1 LKQLTS
7 GVRVS
12 ASDLSNFL
20 ACRYLTHLD
29 LEAAQGAR
37 SAPAKF
43 DLGFLDLV
51 KRGEEHEK
59 AVLQDFVDKGYSVT
73 EIRAAKD
80 DVVDAV
86 NQTIAAIR
94 SGMDVIYQAALTRS
108 GDTGKADLI
117 GRPDFLIRSE
127 LLQDG
132 KSGYREGDSPY
143 EVVDAKLARSAK
155 VRALLQ
161 ITFYSALLSDLLDAQ
176 PRRMHLALGTAVES
190 FQVREFAAYE
200 RQTRRLL
207 DEFITVGSDGTS
219 VDQLYPE
226 PVEQCAI
233 CRWSDECGKK
243 RRGDDDLSLVA
254 GMTAHQRSGMKS
266 VGISTRRHFAATGFL
281 PKLDHV
287 GSEGLRR
294 AQLQA
299 RLQVRSEDERKIEY
313 ELLPVE
319 TDDDGTTLERGLLIL
334 PAPAPGDLFFD
345 IEGARYWSDDDKE
358 FGLQYLFGFVDT
370 AELDADGR
378 TAYTQIWAYDRP
390 TEKVA
395 FEAAVDFIVER
406 RNVNPG
412 LHVYHY
418 NHYEPTSIEN
428 LSDFHQTRQE
438 IVGNLMGRF
447 ATRED
452 EVDELFR
459 QGVFVDLYKAVRQGM
474 RIGVESYSIKR
485 LEPVCGYERQVD
497 LKEASRQLIAFEVAL
512 DDGTASSDL
521 TASEVVAGYNEDDC
535 RATLAL
541 RDWLEHRRTEL
552 ETAVGYELPRP
563 RPREKKA
570 PDEDPEVTRIR
581 SSLLASLPKD
591 GAHWSDVDRAKGLL
605 ADLLDWHRR
614 EAKPQWWHYYYLRS
628 LDDAELVEEPD
639 AIGMLTGG
647 DVVGLVKK
655 SEVRRFYFPA
665 QEHRFSA
672 GDGAVDPVTEKTW
685 TVQALDET
693 TGTIDLKAKADQDP
707 QLPRSIMAGVQI
719 PPTKDLAENL
729 RDLGDRACRGGLT
742 GNDAA
747 SSLLLRRRPR
757 CDSNESGPVLL
768 PSEGLSDA
776 SLRLCSALDHS
787 YLPTQGPPGTGKTYT
802 GADQILSLVSKGLKV
817 GITGPSHAVI
827 WHFINEVLE
836 HADKVGIELRIGQR
850 ADADNPHL
858 HNRATGLSNEKLA
871 AAIAGDELD
880 VAAGTVWFW
889 ARHDMAQSVHAL
901 FVDEAGQMSLANVL
915 AVAGCANNL
924 VLLGDP
930 QQLAQPSQAAHPPGA
945 GTSPLGHILGDKAT
959 IGVDEGVLLDRT
971 WRMHPSLC
979 SYTSEIF
986 YDDRLEGVAG
996 LENQLVLGDGA
1007 SECGIRFV
1015 PVSHQGNA
1023 NGSPEE
1029 AAVVANLVES
1039 FLGSSWQD
1047 KDRVVRAFTSDDV
1060 LVITPFN
1067 VQVRE
1072 IKQTFANAG
1081 LAAVRVGT
1089 VDKFQGRQ
1097 AAVSIYSMASS
1108 SAEDATRGIEFLY
1121 DLHRLN
1127 VATSRARGLAVIV
1140 ASPDLLRV
1148 FCRTPRQMQM
1158 VNALCRAWETAQ
1170 RAFTAGGGKQERA
1183 NGFLWTSE
1191 NCF

>member
-1 LKQLTS
+1 LKQLAS

-20 ACRYLTHLD
+20 ACRYLTRLD
-29 LEAAQGAR
+29 LEAARGSR
-37 SAPAKF
+37 RGPAEF

-59 AVLQDFVDKGYSVT
+59 VVLQGFVDKGYTVT
-73 EIRAAKD
+73 EVPAGNDA
-80 DVVDAV
+80 VVDAV
-86 NQTIAAIR
+86 NQTMVAIE
-94 SGMDVIYQAALTRS
+94 SGADVIYQAALTGS
-108 GDTGKADLI
+108 GGTGKVDLI
-117 GRPDFLIRSE
+117 GRPDFLIRTE
-127 LLQDG
+127 LLLDG
-132 KSGYREGDSPY
+132 KSEPREGDSPY

-161 ITFYSALLSDLLDAQ
+161 TTFYSALLSDLLDAQ
-176 PRRMHLALGTAVES
+176 PRRMHLALGTGALES
-190 FQVREFAAYE
+190 FQVKEFAAYE

-207 DEFITVGSDGTS
+207 DEFMTVGSDGTS
-219 VDQLYPE
+219 VDDLYPE

-233 CRWSDECGKK
+233 CRWSGECTKK
-243 RRGDDDLSLVA
+243 RRADDDLSLVA
-254 GMTAHQRSGMKS
+254 GMTTHQRSGMKS
-266 VGISTRRHFAATGFL
+266 VGISARRQFAATDSL
-281 PKLDHV
+281 PELEHV
-287 GSEGLRR
+287 GSEGLQR

-299 RLQVRSEDERKIEY
+299 RLQVQSEDERKITY

-319 TDDDGTTLERGLLIL
+319 TNDEGNPLPRGLLIL
-334 PAPAPGDLFFD
+334 PTPAPGDLFFD
-345 IEGARYWSDDDKE
+345 IEGARYWSDDNKE

-370 AELDADGR
+370 AQLDADGR
-378 TAYTQIWAYDRP
+378 PAYTQIWAYDRP
-390 TEKVA
+390 GEKVA

-406 RNVNPG
+406 RNANPG

-452 EVDELFR
+452 EVDDLFR
-459 QGVFVDLYKAVRQGM
+459 HYVFVDLYKAVRQGM

-485 LEPVCGYERQVD
+485 LEPVCGYQRQVD

-512 DDGTASSDL
+512 DNATASSEL
-521 TASEVVAGYNEDDC
+521 AATEVVAGYNEDDC

-541 RDWLEHRRTEL
+541 RDWLEQRRDEL
-552 ETAVGYELPRP
+552 EAAVGHELPRP
-563 RPREKKA
+563 VHREPKV

-581 SSLLASLPKD
+581 ASLVASLPENNAD
-591 GAHWSDVDRAKGLL
+591 WSDVDRANRLL

-614 EAKPQWWHYYYLRS
+614 EAKPQWWHYFYLRS

-647 DVVGLVKK
+647 EIVELWKR
-655 SEVRRFYFPA
+655 SEVRRFNFPA
-665 QEHRFSA
+665 QEHKFSA
-672 GDGAVDPVTEKTW
+672 GDPAVDPVSGKGWKIHDIDEVAG
-685 TVQALDET
+685 TVDLRIQAN
-693 TGTIDLKAKADQDP
+693 QDP
-707 QLPRSIMAGVQI
+707 PLPRSIIAGVQI
-719 PPTKDLAENL
+719 PSTKDLAGNL
-729 RDLGDRACRGGLT
+729 RDLGDRACREGLS
-742 GNDAA
+742 GNDAG

-757 CDSNESGPVLL
+757 ADLNDSGPLLL
-768 PSEGLSDA
+768 PGESLSDA

-817 GITGPSHAVI
+817 GITGPSHSVI
-827 WHFINEVLE
+827 CHFIDEVLG
-836 HADKVGIELRIGQR
+836 HADERGIALRIGQR
-850 ADADNPHL
+850 ADGGDL
-858 HNRATGLSNEKLA
+858 HNRATGLSKEKLA
-871 AAIAGDELD
+871 AAIAADELD
-880 VAAGTVWFW
+880 IAAGTAWFW
-889 ARHDMAQSVHAL
+889 ARHDVVRSVHTL
-901 FVDEAGQMSLANVL
+901 FVDEAGQMPLANVL
-915 AVAGCANNL
+915 AVARCANNL

-945 GTSPLGHILGDKAT
+945 GASPLGHILGDRAT
-959 IGVDEGVLLDRT
+959 IGEDEGVLLDRT

-979 SYTSEIF
+979 SYTSEMF

-996 LENQLVLGDGA
+996 LENQLVLRDGA
-1007 SECGIRFV
+1007 SESGIRFV
-1015 PVSHQGNA
+1015 AVSHQGNS

-1029 AAVVANLVES
+1029 AAAISMLVEA
-1039 FLGSSWQD
+1039 FLQSSWKGRD
-1047 KDRVVRAFTSDDV
+1047 GVVRSFTSDDV

-1072 IKQTFANAG
+1072 IKQTLANAG
-1081 LAAVRVGT
+1081 HSDVQVGT
-1089 VDKFQGRQ
+1089 VDKFQGRE

-1108 SAEDATRGIEFLY
+1108 TAEDATRGIDFLY

-1140 ASPDLLRV
+1140 ASPDLFRV
-1148 FCRTPRQMQM
+1148 FCRTSKQMKM
-1158 VNALCRAWETAQ
+1158 VNALCRAWEMAQ
-1170 RAFTAGGGKQERA
+1170 
-1183 NGFLWTSE
+1183 
-1191 NCF
+1191 